1 MEIFYSKDNPI
12 RNLED
17 WSKLHSEK
25 HWKVGNSA
33 YELAKFILEGSG
45 IEYISGI
52 INQILD
58 KEVRLEKATPEYNV
72 NLDNWGSGRKHDLA
86 ILGKLSEGNTTKD
99 VFIGIEAKVNESFG
113 QTIGK
118 TYMNGVINQINGKNS
133 NIPKR
138 VSELLKHTFTTIN
151 SEHLKLRYQLLYSLV
166 GTINEN
172 ADIHIFMVL
181 SFKPKIKDKRK
192 IDNNLQ
198 DFEKFMKAMNAEIKT
213 IGEKRYYKTT
223 IKKGEGV
230 SKEINAIYVSINQPT
245 I

>member
-1 MEIFYSKDNPI
+1 MKILDSKKNPI

-52 INQILD
+52 INKMLD

-72 NLDNWGSGRKHDLA
+72 NPDNWGSGRKHDLA

-113 QTIGK
+113 QTIGQ
-118 TYMNGVINQINGKNS
+118 TYMNSVINQINGKNS

-138 VSELLKHTFTTIN
+138 IPELLKCTFTTIN
-151 SEHLKLRYQLLYSLV
+151 SEHLNLRYQLLYSLA
-166 GTINEN
+166 GTINKN

-181 SFKPKIKDKRK
+181 SFKPKIKDERK

-223 IKKGEGV
+223 IKKEEGV
-230 SKEINAIYVSINQPT
+230 AKEINAIYVSINQPT